1 MQMRNRL
8 IVFVY
13 LCLLLLVLPM
23 YIMDNEIYNKTRL
36 LLAISLAGIVLVL
49 FLFFR
54 KEERFELK
62 RNYFRP
68 VFLFLIGYVI
78 VHFQKDIDLLLG
90 MVSENQHFYFPYSS
104 VICKAAALA
113 LIGLICFCIG
123 YMSCR
128 SRFETKCTAG
138 SVCRT
143 TYYLSMSSVI
153 LLIVFI
159 RYAGADY
166 IIGGYGE
173 KNLEGIAAYSSL
185 LLNVVLY
192 AIMILKSYNVCI
204 AKASIAQYLKMYDWP
219 FYVSFCLYISVVILS
234 GDRGPM
240 ISLILAFVLN
250 YFLVTRRKMK
260 IVSLLVCMLVG
271 GMVVSLL
278 GVARKFSA
286 VSDSFSE
293 KVLMASQIS
302 KEPTSFLPAT
312 EELAGSARCLN
323 YALAYVPN
331 EHPHLNGEFFAKNIL
346 SIVPFNSSVTNL
358 IFDSR
363 FRYKGSAS
371 FITWIEQGDYP
382 SSGVGTT
389 CIADLYLDF
398 GLIGVMFFMLLIG
411 IVFRFLEIQLF
422 VVKTPSLWMYS
433 VGFYLMTCSLYL
445 SRSSLFL
452 GIRSIVWM
460 YVIIIVY
467 VYATRKFAKRKNVF
481 GYYSRGGGD

>member
-1 MQMRNRL
+1 MRNNL
-8 IVFVY
+8 IVFIY
-13 LCLLLLVLPM
+13 LCLLLLVVPM
-23 YIMDNEIYNKTRL
+23 YIIDIEVYSKAKLSMVIL
-36 LLAISLAGIVLVL
+36 LVSIVLVL
-49 FLFFR
+49 FLLFR
-54 KEERFELK
+54 KEKATELK

-78 VHFQKDIDLLLG
+78 VHFQKNVDLLLG
-90 MVSENQHFYFPYSS
+90 LVTENQQFYFPYNG
-104 VICKAAALA
+104 VICKAAILA

-123 YMSCR
+123 YMSCK
-128 SRFETKCTAG
+128 SRFKTKFIVGNA
-138 SVCRT
+138 CRS
-143 TYYLSMSSVI
+143 TYYLSILSVI

-159 RYAGADY
+159 RYAGVDY

-173 KNLEGIAAYSSL
+173 KNLEGLAAYSSL

-192 AIMILKSYNVCI
+192 SIMILKSYNVYI
-204 AKASIAQYLKMYDWP
+204 AKSSIVQYLKMYEKP
-219 FYVSFCLYISVVILS
+219 FYVSFCLYIAVIIMS

-260 IVSLLVCMLVG
+260 IVSLLICALVG
-271 GMVVSLL
+271 GTVISLL

-293 KVLMASQIS
+293 KMLIASQIRM
-302 KEPTSFLPAT
+302 EPTSFLPMT
-312 EELAGSARCLN
+312 EELAGSTRCLN
-323 YALAYVPN
+323 YALAYVPD
-331 EHPHLNGEFFAKNIL
+331 EHPYLNGQFFAKNIL
-346 SIVPFNSSVTNL
+346 SIMPFNSSVTNS

-371 FITWIEQGDYP
+371 FITWIEQGDHP
-382 SSGVGTT
+382 NSGVGTT

-398 GLIGVMFFMLLIG
+398 GLIGVMFFMLLFGMI
-411 IVFRFLEIQLF
+411 FRFLEIQLF
-422 VVKTPSLWMYS
+422 VVRTPSLWIYS

-445 SRSSLFL
+445 SRSSFFL

-460 YVIIIVY
+460 YVIICGYIFIVRK
-467 VYATRKFAKRKNVF
+467 YARKKSVVSGNL
-481 GYYSRGGGD
+481 S